1 MNAAGKPPVT
11 QRVID
16 AARDLFYAQG
26 YEVTIDTIA
35 QRASV
40 AKPTVYVRFGSK
52 DALIEAVL
60 EAASAEFFAQLEL
73 DVSSYSGDPVAR
85 LLIPIDLLVAGL
97 PDPAYHG
104 CLCVNASATFPD
116 PGHPAHRVLRDLDQR
131 LLEIW
136 TDLAAQ
142 AGAGHP
148 DVLARQLLLL
158 FDGIKARGLTDSS
171 GAAASDARAAARALL
186 DHNRR
191 TRTVASR

>member
-1 MNAAGKPPVT
+1 MNAVGKPPVT

-26 YEVTIDTIA
+26 YEVTVDTIA

-40 AKPTVYVRFGSK
+40 AKPTVYVHFGSK

-73 DVSSYSGDPVAR
+73 DVASYSGDPVAR

-97 PDPAYHG
+97 PDPAYRG
-104 CLCVNASATFPD
+104 CLCVNAAATFPD
-116 PGHPAHRVLRDLDQR
+116 PGHPAHKVLRDLDQR

-142 AGAGHP
+142 AGAGQP

-158 FDGIKARGLTDSS
+158 FDGIKARGLTDGS

-191 TRTVASR
+191 TRAVASR